1 MSAPLRFL
9 VVAVLG
15 WGAVRAAGLGVLPG
29 ASLFTTTPSVAA
41 VPAIVPTQF
50 APIDPPPQT
59 YPPALAGQAA
69 PYGYPPYGYPPPAYA
84 YAYPQPYYAPASYAP
99 PPRGSA
105 PSYYAPASHAPL
117 PQRTARS
124 YYAAQE
130 SVPAP
135 DLPFDTPPAS
145 SDWLLERFANASIPA
160 RRSSAPVFAPAV
172 KPRGLDRLQFT
183 SWALMRGQSN
193 PSGLAS
199 GGTLGGSQAGAR
211 LTYNFDR
218 RFAASL
224 RTSAP
229 LATTRGGEIAAGIRV
244 TPFSSIPVSLTAERR
259 QSIGKG
265 GGGRSAFALFL
276 EGGVY
281 RRPMPWKFELDAYAQ
296 AGVVG
301 LRHRDLFADG
311 SFAFTRPVWGRYSAG
326 FGVWGGVQP
335 GLYRVDAGPRIS
347 MKVRDN
353 IRVHL
358 DYRQRIAGTAF
369 PASGPALTLAG
380 DF

>member
-9 VVAVLG
+9 AVAVIG
-15 WGAVRAAGLGVLPG
+15 WGAVRAATLGVLPG
-29 ASLFTTTPSVAA
+29 GSMFATRPSAAA
-41 VPAIVPTQF
+41 VPPIVPTQF
-50 APIDPPPQT
+50 PPIDPPPQLYT
-59 YPPALAGQAA
+59 PADAAQAA
-69 PYGYPPYGYPPPAYA
+69 PYLAYTYPPPPYA
-84 YAYPQPYYAPASYAP
+84 YAYPQ
-99 PPRGSA
+99 
-105 PSYYAPASHAPL
+105 SYYAQASHAP
-117 PQRTARS
+117 PRQR
-124 YYAAQE
+124 
-130 SVPAP
+130 SVPAADAERPMPAP
-135 DLPFDTPPAS
+135 DFGFDSPPAS
-145 SDWLLERFANASIPA
+145 SDWLLERFANASVPA
-160 RRSSAPVFAPAV
+160 RRSSAPAFAPAPV
-172 KPRGLDRLQFT
+172 PRGLDRLQFST
-183 SWALMRGQSN
+183 WALMRGQSN

-211 LTYNFDR
+211 LVYNFDR

-229 LATTRGGEIAAGIRV
+229 LATTRGGEVAAGIRV
-244 TPFSSIPVSLTAERR
+244 TPFPSVPVSLTAERR

-281 RRPMPWKFELDAYAQ
+281 RRPMPWKFEFDAYAQ

-301 LRHRDLFADG
+301 LRRRDLFADG

-335 GLYRVDAGPRIS
+335 GLYRIDAGPRIS
-347 MKVRDN
+347 MKLRDN

-358 DYRQRIAGTAF
+358 DYRQRVAGTAS

>member
-1 MSAPLRFL
+1 M
-9 VVAVLG
+9 
-15 WGAVRAAGLGVLPG
+15 
-29 ASLFTTTPSVAA
+29 FTTTPSAAA
-41 VPAIVPTQF
+41 VPTIVPTQF
-50 APIDPPPQT
+50 PPIAPPAQP
-59 YPPALAGQAA
+59 YAPALAGQAA
-69 PYGYPPYGYPPPAYA
+69 PYGYPAYPFPSPAYA
-84 YAYPQPYYAPASYAP
+84 YAYPQPYYAPASH
-99 PPRGSA
+99 A
-105 PSYYAPASHAPL
+105 PSPHRYPPAGHASERL
-117 PQRTARS
+117 
-124 YYAAQE
+124 
-130 SVPAP
+130 PAP
-135 DLPFDTPPAS
+135 GLMADSPPAS
-145 SDWLLERFANASIPA
+145 SDWLLERFAKASIPA
-160 RRSSAPVFAPAV
+160 RHSSAPVFAPAPKV
-172 KPRGLDRLQFT
+172 RGLDRLQFT

-193 PSGLAS
+193 PSGLAT

-229 LATTRGGEIAAGIRV
+229 LATTRGGEVAAGIRV
-244 TPFSSIPVSLTAERR
+244 TPFASIPVSLTAERR

-296 AGVVG
+296 GGVVG